1 MGCGIMALGSRRA
14 QVGGLLM
21 LAVLAAGAPAWA
33 AHKRASAV
41 AATAAPRAAAVYSF
55 AFRDAE
61 AGQVA
66 DEVLGKALGLS
77 YTVDPAITAH
87 ISFRIEERLTRE
99 QLLAAFEAALG
110 AQDIVM
116 LRDGPRVMLV
126 PRAKAKGQAAP
137 RGPGQRVRAGYE
149 VVVMPLSFATPSEV
163 AKAFQQIGPANVV
176 LHSDDRLGFLLL
188 GGTDREVDTAAQMVR
203 VFDRSG
209 LENTKVRWFELSQA
223 PATTLSQE
231 LERVIQGGGVSGVT
245 VLPLRRLNGLI
256 VFARTPQVLDEV
268 GGWVARLDVP
278 SREEAS
284 SLWIYRP
291 KNADADGLAQTLN
304 SVLSSQS
311 RTSTSSVA
319 PAPAVGS
326 SATPAQGSAAV
337 APAVASSS
345 VVISGED
352 GVRVGVDKPS
362 NTLLIS
368 APASRWVQI
377 QRILDQIDRTPGQV
391 LIEASIVE
399 VTLNNDFSTGV
410 DWSVLADKGQ
420 VHLTSTSDPGGAI
433 APTLPG
439 FAATFLN
446 DNVKVAV
453 SALQSHSDV
462 EVISAPKIVTLD
474 NRTAKLEVGDQVP
487 VVTQSVQNT
496 TATGAP
502 IVLSTD
508 YRNTGVILNVTP
520 RIDGDDKVL
529 LTISQEV
536 SEVAKTTTAGVTS
549 PTIQQRRLDS
559 TLILRDGGTVALGGL
574 ISSEKNKG
582 NSGVPYLK
590 DVPALGLLFK
600 STTKSTRRTELI
612 ILLSARI
619 VQTPDQSDMA
629 LARLSQDM
637 KEIEGRG
644 LLNH

>member
-1 MGCGIMALGSRRA
+1 MGGGVMAVGSRKA
-14 QVGGLLM
+14 QLGGLLA
-21 LAVLAAGAPAWA
+21 LAVLGAGAPAWA
-33 AHKRASAV
+33 RHKHAPAP
-41 AATAAPRAAAVYSF
+41 AMAAPTRGAAIYSF

-61 AGQVA
+61 VGQVA

-77 YTVDPAITAH
+77 YTVDPGITAH

-99 QLLAAFEAALG
+99 QLLGAFEAALG

-116 LRDGPRVMLV
+116 LRDGTRVTLV
-126 PRAKAKGQAAP
+126 PRAKAKGQAPP

-149 VVVMPLSFATPSEV
+149 VVVMPLAFATPSEV
-163 AKAFQQIGPANVV
+163 AKAFQQIGPTNVV

-209 LENTKVRWFELSQA
+209 LENTKVRWFELGQA
-223 PATTLSQE
+223 PATTLAQE

-268 GGWVARLDVP
+268 GVWVAKLDVP

-304 SVLSSQS
+304 AVLSSQT
-311 RTSTSSVA
+311 RTSNSSVG
-319 PAPAVGS
+319 PAPAVG
-326 SATPAQGSAAV
+326 AAPAQGGGAV
-337 APAVASSS
+337 QPAVASSS
-345 VVISGED
+345 VVVSGED

-410 DWSVLADKGQ
+410 DWSVLADQGR
-420 VHLTSTSDPGGAI
+420 VHLTSTSDPGGAV

-529 LTISQEV
+529 LTVSQEV

-574 ISSEKNKG
+574 ISSEKSKG

-600 STTKSTRRTELI
+600 STTKSARRTELI

-644 LLNH
+644 LLKH